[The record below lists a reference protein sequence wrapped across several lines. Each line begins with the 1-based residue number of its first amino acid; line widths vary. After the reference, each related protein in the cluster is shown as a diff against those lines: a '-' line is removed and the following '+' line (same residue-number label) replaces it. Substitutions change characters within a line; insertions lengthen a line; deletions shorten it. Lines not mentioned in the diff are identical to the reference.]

1 MQIEREEL
9 AALRKRGFRGES
21 LEEAFKWLREEHG
34 LAPLDKVQNETSL
47 KQLILILKIRK

>member
-9 AALRKRGFRGES
+9 AALRKRGFTGQT

-34 LAPLDKVQNETSL
+34 LSPLDKVQNEANL

>member
-1 MQIEREEL
+1 MNIEEEM
-9 AALRKRGFRGES
+9 AELRKRGFKGNS

-34 LAPLDKVQNETSL
+34 LSPLDKVQNETSL